1 MDLLFLLMSKQ
12 DGNKMMYKDFT
23 FTTGMTIHGAI
34 RLFNESALDKQI
46 LEKLV
51 IEFNKI
57 NNNEVPKLG
66 KSYKIPVL

>member
-1 MDLLFLLMSKQ
+1 MT
-12 DGNKMMYKDFT
+12 YKDFA

-51 IEFNKI
+51 KEFNKL

>member
-1 MDLLFLLMSKQ
+1 MT
-12 DGNKMMYKDFT
+12 YKDFL

-34 RLFNESALDKQI
+34 KLLNDTVLDKQT
-46 LEKLV
+46 LEQLV
-51 IEFNKI
+51 EEFNKI